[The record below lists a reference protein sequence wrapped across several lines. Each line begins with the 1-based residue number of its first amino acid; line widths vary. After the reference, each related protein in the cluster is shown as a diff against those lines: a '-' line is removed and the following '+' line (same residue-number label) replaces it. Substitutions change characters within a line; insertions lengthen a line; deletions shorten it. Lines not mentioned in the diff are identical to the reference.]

1 MDDGAVV
8 TISMG
13 PGSPS
18 TSTRPW
24 APPRC
29 TAMPGCSFVA
39 VQIETDNVITAYT
52 LWGQPF
58 GLG

>member
-1 MDDGAVV
+1 M